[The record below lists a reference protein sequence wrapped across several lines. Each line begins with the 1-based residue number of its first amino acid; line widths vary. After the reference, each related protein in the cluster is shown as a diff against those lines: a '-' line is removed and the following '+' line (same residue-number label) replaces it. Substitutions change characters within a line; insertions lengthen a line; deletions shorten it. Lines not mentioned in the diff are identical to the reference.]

1 MSVKMV
7 TYIALVRAANVGGTG
22 MLPMT
27 ELQAM
32 CREAGFGRVRTY
44 IASGNV
50 VFESAKNAKSV
61 KLALETRL
69 AVFAGKP
76 VDVIVRTASEM
87 AAVLK
92 ANPFPKAAPNRALV
106 VFLNDAPPKDA
117 LSRATGVKDEEMHL
131 GEREIYIHYGEGMG
145 ASNLKIPAAK
155 TGTARNINTI
165 AKLIE
170 MASQP

>member
-1 MSVKMV
+1 MSANMV

-32 CREAGFGRVRTY
+32 CRDAGFGRVRTY

-50 VFESAKNAKSV
+50 VFESAKNAKRV
-61 KLALETRL
+61 KAELETRL
-69 AVFAGKP
+69 AARAGRP

-87 AAVLK
+87 AAILK
-92 ANPFPKAAPNRALV
+92 ANPFPKAAPNRMLV
-106 VFLNDAPPKDA
+106 ILLDDPPPADA
-117 LSRATGVKDEEMHL
+117 LERATGVKDEEMRL
-131 GEREIYIHYGEGMG
+131 GVREIYVHYGEGMG
-145 ASNLKIPAAK
+145 ASKLKIPAAK

-165 AKLIE
+165 AKLTE
-170 MASQP
+170 MAAQS